1 MPRLRPIKEKR
12 HGTFENSRYPGRILK
27 EEFLDPAGISA
38 GALARHLGL
47 PRTRIERLVNE
58 ETGVTV
64 DTAMFLAR
72 ALGATPQFWMS
83 LQNNFDIASA
93 DAEKFEGVE
102 RFPLSA

>member
-1 MPRLRPIKEKR
+1 MGLLKIAV
-12 HGTFENSRYPGRILK
+12 HPGRILK
-27 EEFLDPAGISA
+27 EEFLDPAAISA

-72 ALGATPQFWMS
+72 ALGTTPQFWMS
-83 LQNNFDIASA
+83 LQNNFDVASA
-93 DAEKFEGVE
+93 DAERFESVE
-102 RFPLSA
+102 RLQLSA